1 VAEKKD
7 DTFDFGFSAKKDKK
21 KKKGGVFSFE
31 EVEETPEA
39 APAVVEETPA
49 EDDWASFA
57 TAGKKGKGKKAKG
70 KTAVEEAPKVCVYRS
85 YHFRL
90 SFHLCCSF
98 STFHAKSLVRVAC
111 LICDIWWIHLGS
123 SRSGAP
129 SVRSHCR
136 LT

>member
-1 VAEKKD
+1 MAEKKD

-70 KTAVEEAPKVCVYRS
+70 KTIRIP
-85 YHFRL
+85 
-90 SFHLCCSF
+90 
-98 STFHAKSLVRVAC
+98 SLVV
-111 LICDIWWIHLGS
+111 IGVDTLGNI
-123 SRSGAP
+123 RD
-129 SVRSHCR
+129 
-136 LT
+136 